1 MSNSAN
7 PFTPNQ
13 QSMLQGSRRGARPGS
28 VPLGNASGSGVG
40 ADLVRSVGLQVA
52 PTISGSNSQYSW
64 ASGASFNLRYWPEAV
79 NSSIEKVPAAR
90 KGAKLAPIAGE
101 SSKCNQCKGR
111 NDHSNTCAFGCI
123 TLGQIPTGACAECIA
138 MGTSNRYDRTLF
150 TSLREELGIVKGLE
164 QQVELAVKHNYTLP
178 EIGLL
183 SQVQGIRERLSTLIA
198 TYSPDMAPEDA
209 TANDTPRKRKR
220 AASDEVA
227 IGGRMSHN
235 FAAFGY
241 RHDTRTGP
249 RTPVRTDSGDESG
262 SKVNLTRAV
271 VDIRSEMTAPIWVF
285 QGIVKAVKVGSV
297 RIDHEGRAIVTR
309 KKTRKNIG
317 RKVIAQVE
325 RLLTY
330 VWSRFIHIKVR
341 LVVVTSLNCTLVF
354 YVDDYCIQVSDLY
367 KTNDGTMEN
376 PWILFVSEGD
386 LDLPTGY
393 LGGGVE
399 LHTLDPTRDLRFD
412 KLSTMGE
419 LGRWGESMTSK
430 ACTIGENVTVKEL
443 GPPSLYVH
451 IPKEYNFERVRR
463 PDVGH
468 SLLRAR
474 RWPNLLHGPVSYHL
488 LTADLPILISPE
500 ISINKSCPFPTLRDS
515 ARSPS
520 TIGVTEQSPLNHTSA
535 SPSCVFIPQSIVLG
549 EPLSW
554 GAMWDVFR
562 ITSPPDQPPL
572 PFPMV
577 AKIVAP
583 EAFEVTP
590 RPHFAPRFS
599 DFVRGGT
606 SQRQMR
612 QSVKSELGVYTQLNN
627 LTPPVIPR
635 VLGLW
640 GGTQRGQ
647 EVWVMIMEDAGEG
660 LSQRGI
666 QQLSEADKDAI
677 RSLYRRIHQS
687 GFLHGDVQNRHIC
700 RPKRSSDPT
709 AFRLIDFDRGRLHG
723 ELSEEEWERELE
735 KEKEA
740 VESLLSQVY
749 LSPTSSIAS

>member
-249 RTPVRTDSGDESG
+249 TPVRTDSGFMSYNNSLSD
-262 SKVNLTRAV
+262 LIPLDHDV
-271 VDIRSEMTAPIWVF
+271 VVIRSIVTDTRPEELSIHYNSLDPDVIQQMSF
-285 QGIVKAVKVGSV
+285 QGQYYEDTRVWGVTQNV
-297 RIDHEGRAIVTR
+297 HEKLRDI
-309 KKTRKNIG
+309 IEQ
-317 RKVIAQVE
+317 IAN
-325 RLLTY
+325 TY
-330 VWSRFIHIKVR
+330 VGAAI
-341 LVVVTSLNCTLVF
+341 
-354 YVDDYCIQVSDLY
+354 
-367 KTNDGTMEN
+367 
-376 PWILFVSEGD
+376 
-386 LDLPTGY
+386 
-393 LGGGVE
+393 
-399 LHTLDPTRDLRFD
+399 
-412 KLSTMGE
+412 
-419 LGRWGESMTSK
+419 
-430 ACTIGENVTVKEL
+430 
-443 GPPSLYVH
+443 
-451 IPKEYNFERVRR
+451 
-463 PDVGH
+463 
-468 SLLRAR
+468 
-474 RWPNLLHGPVSYHL
+474 
-488 LTADLPILISPE
+488 IS
-500 ISINKSCPFPTLRDS
+500 
-515 ARSPS
+515 SPS
-520 TIGVTEQSPLNHTSA
+520 TIHVESTIITAGHSERA
-535 SPSCVFIPQSIVLG
+535 VLFT
-549 EPLSW
+549 LQ
-554 GAMWDVFR
+554 R
-562 ITSPPDQPPL
+562 L
-572 PFPMV
+572 
-577 AKIVAP
+577 P
-583 EAFEVTP
+583 EAKY
-590 RPHFAPRFS
+590 S
-599 DFVRGGT
+599 IGGD
-606 SQRQMR
+606 
-612 QSVKSELGVYTQLNN
+612 
-627 LTPPVIPR
+627 
-635 VLGLW
+635 
-640 GGTQRGQ
+640 
-647 EVWVMIMEDAGEG
+647 ED
-660 LSQRGI
+660 
-666 QQLSEADKDAI
+666 
-677 RSLYRRIHQS
+677 
-687 GFLHGDVQNRHIC
+687 
-700 RPKRSSDPT
+700 
-709 AFRLIDFDRGRLHG
+709 
-723 ELSEEEWERELE
+723 
-735 KEKEA
+735 
-740 VESLLSQVY
+740 VEMG
-749 LSPTSSIAS
+749 